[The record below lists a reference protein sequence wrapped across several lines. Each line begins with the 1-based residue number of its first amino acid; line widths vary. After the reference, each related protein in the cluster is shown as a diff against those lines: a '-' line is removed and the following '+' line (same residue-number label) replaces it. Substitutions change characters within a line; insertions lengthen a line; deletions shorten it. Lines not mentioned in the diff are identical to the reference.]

1 MIPRISRAHSLLG
14 FLVSSGGKESA
25 CNAGDLGSITGV
37 YCLLFFIADF
47 KYKPCSLS
55 LQQLL
60 SFPTLVIFT
69 NTRNPCLCFATG
81 NIFCW
86 KYPSAGYFHEGRA
99 RVFNLFLVL
108 DYAWSSLRRA
118 GCLWRHGGLFSCGVR
133 AQQCRVLTTGPLGKS
148 QGF

>member
-1 MIPRISRAHSLLG
+1 MSFTFLNLCDLFHMCLVAWGLHSDA
-14 FLVSSGGKESA
+14 FPEK
-25 CNAGDLGSITGV
+25 NNQ
-37 YCLLFFIADF
+37 IANQL
-47 KYKPCSLS
+47 CSLS